1 MGHIPD
7 EKQKNGKAQ
16 AVVVRLSP
24 PSPPLSLVPENNREI
39 VAADISTTSSVAPDG
54 GWGWVVVFACFMVHL
69 LTDGV
74 VYSYGFF
81 QKEYVRQFEVTQH
94 AASWV
99 ASLLVGTTFCAGP
112 LSSYLI
118 KKLGWT
124 ATTIVGT
131 LLAAGCLFAT
141 AYARSLALVY
151 VTGGVG
157 TGLGF
162 GLIYLTAID
171 SVSKYFDK
179 NRTLATGIGVCGS
192 GFGTVVY
199 GPLIGYLLVCFGDYR
214 WVMLVL
220 SGIILVCIVLA
231 FVFKP
236 LKQLPP
242 TTTTNNKPL
251 QEGDVKKEDKSKLKL
266 ALLRDPVLL
275 IYMFS
280 NFFTNV
286 GYNVPYV
293 FMEKLAEQHGM
304 SQASTLLIVIGVA
317 NVVGR
322 AGIGWGANKP
332 WVDRL
337 LVYNSCLLV
346 CGIATALSPFCA
358 NFPLM
363 AIYAAVFGFTTGGF
377 VTLTSVC
384 LADLVE
390 RDRFTDSLG
399 LVLAALGAGS
409 FAGLPFAGFLID
421 HFVVADV
428 AFHVAGVTLAISGS
442 MLYVIPWLV
451 RRRNGGSSSEAEIN
465 TVV

>member
-16 AVVVRLSP
+16 AVVVRLNP
-24 PSPPLSLVPENNREI
+24 PSPLSLAPENREVEAA
-39 VAADISTTSSVAPDG
+39 VADTSTTSSVAPDG

-81 QKEYVRQFEVTQH
+81 QKEYVKQFEVTQH

-112 LSSYLI
+112 LSSFLI

-131 LLAAGCLFAT
+131 LLASGCLFAT
-141 AYARSLALVY
+141 AYAQSLALVY

-199 GPLIGYLLVCFGDYR
+199 GPLIGYLLVVFGDYR

-220 SGIILVCIVLA
+220 SGIILVCIVLG

-236 LKQLPP
+236 LKQQQQPP
-242 TTTTNNKPL
+242 TTSSSKSASQVEDL
-251 QEGDVKKEDKSKLKL
+251 KKEEKSKLKI

-304 SQASTLLIVIGVA
+304 SQAPTLLIVIGVA

-337 LVYNSCLLV
+337 LVYNSCLIV
-346 CGIATALSPFCA
+346 CGIATAASPFCA

-390 RDRFTDSLG
+390 RDRFTDALG

-428 AFHVAGVTLAISGS
+428 AFHVAGVMLAISGS

-451 RRRNGGSSSEAEIN
+451 RRRSSRSEAEIN